1 MRLNTEEATRADL
14 ATGRSIKPPE
24 AVEWSHSALST
35 VALTASLQQL
45 RAFPRMSD
53 AGNALATEADLALQ
67 VRTSSHLVSP
77 QAASG
82 RLVPPCATSHHS
94 HPLHPAGPAA
104 AGAHGAARV

>member
-53 AGNALATEADLALQ
+53 
-67 VRTSSHLVSP
+67 
-77 QAASG
+77 
-82 RLVPPCATSHHS
+82 
-94 HPLHPAGPAA
+94 
-104 AGAHGAARV
+104 